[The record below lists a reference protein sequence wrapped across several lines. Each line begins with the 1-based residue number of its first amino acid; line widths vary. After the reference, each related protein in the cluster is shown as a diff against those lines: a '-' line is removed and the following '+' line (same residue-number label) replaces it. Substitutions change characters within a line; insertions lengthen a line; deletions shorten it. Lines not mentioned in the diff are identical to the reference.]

1 VRAVRWAVAAAGLI
15 LLLAVCYV
23 MVRAAFFPA

>member
-1 VRAVRWAVAAAGLI
+1 VYGWMIAVLGLA
-15 LLLAVCYV
+15 LFMLVCYV

>member
-1 VRAVRWAVAAAGLI
+1 MIAVLGLA
-15 LLLAVCYV
+15 LFMLVCYV